1 LEKLMTF
8 MNYKN
13 KKSFRELYIHPLLQ
27 NELIRRTIP
36 DNLNDPKQEYVIT
49 RKGRLFLG
57 GFPTAWPG
65 QAGTKKCLACR
76 EIPNYKSQNTNN
88 APV

>member
-1 LEKLMTF
+1 MTVMKILIRLVLPASLEKLMTF

-13 KKSFRELYIHPLLQ
+13 KKSFRELYIHPLMQ
-27 NELIRRTIP
+27 NELIKRTIP

-57 GFPTAWPG
+57 GFPTA
-65 QAGTKKCLACR
+65 
-76 EIPNYKSQNTNN
+76 
-88 APV
+88 

>member
-1 LEKLMTF
+1 MTF

-13 KKSFRELYIHPLLQ
+13 KKSFRELYIHPLMQ
-27 NELIRRTIP
+27 TELIRRTIP

-57 GFPTAWPG
+57 GFHTA
-65 QAGTKKCLACR
+65 
-76 EIPNYKSQNTNN
+76 
-88 APV
+88 